1 MRSFVDSKIIR
12 DFIEMS
18 GSLASGSSLLIQIQI
33 AIVGVLI
40 VLGIFFMWRAV
51 NRIEQRL
58 RIVEI
63 NQKTLSQCHDNPS
76 LNIKT
81 GGHPI
86 SCSMASGVCLRPN
99 VDQHISTFSTAK
111 AEEFSEIDDFA
122 DEMVKVFGHDDNE
135 LDQDIDYNVEVDE
148 DSDSDS
154 KKATTTAKNI
164 VITPIVN
171 EPVVTNKV
179 EAKANLVDAKPSL
192 VDAKANLVDE
202 VLSEADTEPGNPLS
216 KSKLK
221 AMSVD
226 KLKSICTH
234 HHLSVEGSK
243 NVLVS
248 RILGEI
254 RD

>member
-1 MRSFVDSKIIR
+1 MLYLHIIYMVLRLFVDSKIIR

-18 GSLASGSSLLIQIQI
+18 GSLVSGSSLLIQIQI

-51 NRIEQRL
+51 NRIEQRI

-63 NQKTLSQCHDNPS
+63 NQKTLSQCHMNPS
-76 LNIKT
+76 LNLKT
-81 GGHPI
+81 GENPI
-86 SCSMASGVCLRPN
+86 SCSMTAGVCLRPN

-122 DEMVKVFGHDDNE
+122 DEMVKVFGHNDNE
-135 LDQDIDYNVEVDE
+135 LDQDIDGNVDVDE

-164 VITPIVN
+164 VITPIVT
-171 EPVVTNKV
+171 EPIVTNKV
-179 EAKANLVDAKPSL
+179 DAKQT
-192 VDAKANLVDE
+192 NLVDE

-243 NVLVS
+243 SVLIS

>member
-1 MRSFVDSKIIR
+1 LRSFVDSKIIR
-12 DFIEMS
+12 NFIEMT

-122 DEMVKVFGHDDNE
+122 DEMVKVFGHDDDE
-135 LDQDIDYNVEVDE
+135 FDEEVDE

-164 VITPIVN
+164 VITPIVS

-179 EAKANLVDAKPSL
+179 DVKTNLVDAKPT
-192 VDAKANLVDE
+192 LVDE

-234 HHLSVEGSK
+234 HNLSVEGSK

>member
-1 MRSFVDSKIIR
+1 
-12 DFIEMS
+12 MS

-63 NQKTLSQCHDNPS
+63 NQKTLSQCQLNPS
-76 LNIKT
+76 LNLKS
-81 GGHPI
+81 GGGLNGNPI
-86 SCSMASGVCLRPN
+86 SCSMTTGVCLRSDG
-99 VDQHISTFSTAK
+99 DQHISTFSTAK
-111 AEEFSEIDDFA
+111 PSEFSEIDDFA
-122 DEMVKVFGHDDNE
+122 DEMVKVFGHDDRE
-135 LDQDIDYNVEVDE
+135 FDEEVDGHVEVDE

-164 VITPIVN
+164 VITPIVT
-171 EPVVTNKV
+171 EPVVKV
-179 EAKANLVDAKPSL
+179 DAKPTLVDAKQISVDVKPTLVDAKPT
-192 VDAKANLVDE
+192 LVDE

-221 AMSVD
+221 AMSVE

-243 NVLVS
+243 NVLIS